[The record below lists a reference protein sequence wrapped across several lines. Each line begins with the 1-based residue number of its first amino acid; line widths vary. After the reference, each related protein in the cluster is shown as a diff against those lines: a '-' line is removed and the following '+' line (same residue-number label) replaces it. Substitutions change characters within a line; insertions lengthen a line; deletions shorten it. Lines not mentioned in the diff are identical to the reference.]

1 MSLCSGRKKLGPVWV
16 NQLDMVEDESYI
28 WPGGAHTD
36 FDYGENMAVLYTWI
50 ERGSLN
56 LFRPFQLGSEPLIWN
71 FSTRHKRTQKWRYQK
86 RLQLENTNQIHEK

>member
-1 MSLCSGRKKLGPVWV
+1 
-16 NQLDMVEDESYI
+16 MVEDESYI

-71 FSTRHKRTQKWRYQK
+71 FSTR
-86 RLQLENTNQIHEK
+86 LQHIRKADIKNDYN